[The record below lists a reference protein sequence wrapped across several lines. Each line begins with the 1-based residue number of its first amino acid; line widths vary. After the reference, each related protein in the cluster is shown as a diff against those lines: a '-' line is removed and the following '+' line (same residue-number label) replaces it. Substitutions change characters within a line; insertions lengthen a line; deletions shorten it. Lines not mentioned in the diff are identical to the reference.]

1 MHPVHLTYE
10 ALCLDLV
17 YQKRILPQL
26 LSMNLNNSFTMV
38 IENNQISNQKKCVK
52 RNKSTNKPFH
62 KIQYA
67 MPKENV

>member
-26 LSMNLNNSFTMV
+26 LSMNPNNSFTMV
-38 IENNQISNQKKCVK
+38 IENNQISGKK
-52 RNKSTNKPFH
+52 
-62 KIQYA
+62 IA
-67 MPKENV
+67 